1 MKKFLWIL
9 GIISMLVLANC
20 GGGDNS
26 QKAKELLSRILNI
39 VGIPYDIIVN
49 ICQDDNDNGICESS
63 ELQAKLTINKGDS
76 VDDIWKKIAI
86 SDDGK
91 YLLEHHDPTKKIIM
105 EIRDTQNVT
114 HNNGEFALSYNPMT
128 TELSIL
134 QYMIDTGHLTTDDVN
149 AVREMDNVDEF
160 YKVLLKDFETN
171 LNILQDKGLSPDRAV
186 LANSK
191 EIAEELIS
199 NGIVEELPKK
209 INGCDGNQSCVDEEL
224 ENLSKELV
232 VDENETETIKQE
244 QTQVTKKLLAGK
256 TFYSYYIGNDD
267 KKHITEVKVNNN
279 ATSWSYKDIIG
290 GESSGTKTIE
300 VDIDKLTIYY
310 DDNTIEVETVIER
323 EKYLAIGNMKFF
335 YNRDDAQAF
344 YNADTSSVDVNTTS
358 DNELK
363 DLKFTKEYLKGRT
376 LYYVVYDDF
385 GYDDIGEKWNM
396 ARWTFDENTLTHTE
410 YNTPDTT
417 THTFNYSITSEGYL
431 NIEDDILKAI
441 SNNSDYIG
449 LDNGYL
455 FFDEKKALE
464 FRDKKRDEN
473 KKGFTK
479 EMVLNKVVYGS
490 STDDDGSKVYSKA
503 TFESETSF
511 LHKEVTVS
519 TEGEVISNETFSLS
533 YIIENGKLKID
544 TGESYIY
551 LTLNSQDNTAWYVT
565 EENDIGKDGTIDESE
580 DYTSYLSKPSD
591 YPAEL

>member
-20 GGGDNS
+20 GGDSS

-49 ICQDDNDNGICESS
+49 ICQDDNGNGICEST
-63 ELQAKLTINKGDS
+63 ELQAKLTINKGDTI
-76 VDDIWKKIAI
+76 DDIWEKVTI
-86 SDDGK
+86 SADGK
-91 YLLEHHDPTKKIIM
+91 YLLEHHDPTKNIIM
-105 EIRDTQNVT
+105 EIKDTNNVT
-114 HNNGEFALSYNPMT
+114 HNNGEFALIYNPT
-128 TELSIL
+128 STELSIL
-134 QYMIDTGHLTTDDVN
+134 QNMIDAGHLTTDDVK
-149 AVREMDNVDEF
+149 AVREMDNVDKF

-171 LNILQDKGLSPDRAV
+171 LNVLGDKGLSSARAV

-209 INGCDGNQSCVDEEL
+209 INGCDGNQSCIDEEL
-224 ENLSKELV
+224 KNLSEELV
-232 VDENETETIKQE
+232 IDENETESIKQE
-244 QTQVTKKLLAGK
+244 QTKVTKELLAQK
-256 TFYSYYIGNDD
+256 TFYAYYIRDSKKRIAEINVND
-267 KKHITEVKVNNN
+267 N
-279 ATSWSYKDIIG
+279 ASSWSYKEFVG
-290 GESSGTKTIE
+290 GEDSGNDTIE
-300 VDIDKLTIYY
+300 VNGDKLTIH
-310 DDNTIEVETVIER
+310 DKDGTNINTVIER
-323 EKYLAIGNMKFF
+323 EKYLAIGDMKFF

-344 YNADTSSVDVNTTS
+344 YTANTTPN
-358 DNELK
+358 NELK

-396 ARWTFDENTLTHTE
+396 ARWAFNDNTLAHTE
-410 YNTPDTT
+410 YNTPDTD

-431 NIEDDILKAI
+431 NVEDNILKAI
-441 SNNSDYIG
+441 SNSSDYIG

-464 FRDKKRDEN
+464 FRDKKRDAN

-479 EMVLNKVVYGS
+479 EMVLNKVVYDS
-490 STDDDGSKVYSKA
+490 FIDDDGSKVYSKT
-503 TFESETSF
+503 TFKSETSL

-519 TEGEVISNETFSLS
+519 KEGEVINNETFLYS
-533 YIIENGKLKID
+533 YIIVNGKLTVDKGD
-544 TGESYIY
+544 DYTYV
-551 LTLNSQDNTAWYVT
+551 TLNSKSNTAWYIT
-565 EENDIGKDGTIDESE
+565 EDEDIGKDGIIDESE
-580 DYTSYLSKPSD
+580 NYTVYLFKPTN